1 MIAHCYITSSIQ
13 WCAGRVCRSVC
24 HHGLP
29 QRPRR
34 TAQEGNQP
42 SPPPPSLSLSLSL
55 CRIYPH
61 YHLSLLWRTI
71 LILLH
76 SVGNIVF
83 ATPVLRCSIK
93 ISTRSCFIYH
103 NENKR
108 VHEVVGTKLQACG
121 KNLILHGQA
130 FCGIF
135 QELAFIKSPHTRL
148 ALQILYTQCATPC
161 FVIVPI
167 QCPSTAG
174 RNCPSIVERVW
185 RNQPLWP
192 NGEGT
197 GLLNQGLWVRVPPGV
212 LPNA

>member
-1 MIAHCYITSSIQ
+1 MAYHRDRDEQHRKVTN
-13 WCAGRVCRSVC
+13 
-24 HHGLP
+24 HLP
-29 QRPRR
+29 H
-34 TAQEGNQP
+34 
-42 SPPPPSLSLSLSL
+42 PSLSLSLSL
-55 CRIYPH
+55 S
-61 YHLSLLWRTI
+61 LSYIPTLPSLTI
-71 LILLH
+71 VENHILLH

-83 ATPVLRCSIK
+83 ATPVLRCSQQGLAL
-93 ISTRSCFIYH
+93 CFLH
-103 NENKR
+103 VNENKR

-130 FCGIF
+130 FCSIF

-167 QCPSTAG
+167 QCPSAAG

-212 LPNA
+212 SCFFSFLKLRFRL